1 MVVSTALT
9 PGIVAS
15 DAPTAS
21 REQGL
26 KQKKYAGVAAR
37 LGAQLLN
44 VSVEAQGG
52 MASETFLLAQAV
64 GEEGERWSQ
73 GSWTS
78 GAIERQLLGQIAMAV
93 QRGNALAML
102 SGYTRAA
109 RAQAMRRVRGDSGC
123 DVDEGEEGSIE

>member
-1 MVVSTALT
+1 MP
-9 PGIVAS
+9 PGGSGPTCRSSFLAEGSIAK
-15 DAPTAS
+15 DAPMAS
-21 REQGL
+21 KLQGL

-52 MASETFLLAQAV
+52 MASETFLLAQAI

-78 GAIERQLLGQIAMAV
+78 GVIERQLLSQIALAV

-102 SGYTRAA
+102 SGYTRVA
-109 RAQAMRRVRGDSGC
+109 RAQAMRGRR
-123 DVDEGEEGSIE
+123 EGGQVV